1 MATRELYFDL
11 LRRMPVFGG
20 LNDDSLNLI
29 VNRSSEISVPAG
41 AYFFREGE
49 GANSF
54 YVLQEGTAIV
64 ERTCGQSTLELGR
77 FKRGDCIGEMA
88 IIDLMPRSASVRAE
102 VDCQA
107 LELAL
112 RSLHELYKQ
121 DLEQYAIIMMNM
133 GREVSRRLRRAD
145 DQIMLLEQKLH

>member
-1 MATRELYFDL
+1 MATRELYFNL

-20 LNDDSLNLI
+20 LNDESLNLI
-29 VNRSSEISVPAG
+29 VNRSREISVPAG
-41 AYFFREGE
+41 TYFFREGE
-49 GANSF
+49 SANSF
-54 YVLQEGTAIV
+54 FVLQEGTAIV
-64 ERTCGQSTLELGR
+64 ERVCGNSTLELGR
-77 FKRGDCIGEMA
+77 FKHGDCIGEMA
-88 IIDLMPRSASVRAE
+88 ILDLMPRSASVRAE

-107 LELAL
+107 LEVVL

-145 DQIMLLEQKLH
+145 DQSMLLEQKLH